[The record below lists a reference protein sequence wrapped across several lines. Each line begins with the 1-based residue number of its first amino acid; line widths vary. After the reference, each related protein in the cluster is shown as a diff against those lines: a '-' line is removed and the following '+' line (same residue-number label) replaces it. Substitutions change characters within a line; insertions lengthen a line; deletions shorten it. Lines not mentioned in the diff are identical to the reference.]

1 MGVMTV
7 RNLRVVREAGADR
20 LDVEEAGEV
29 TVTVAEMPRAE
40 LMDGW
45 SWMFDN
51 FNPGVHPDINR
62 LAMRGFTV
70 HHDTAA
76 VLGIMIQNVGN
87 RLHVEWFDPGQGDFL
102 YAGQAQRPRHGVA
115 YILDARQRHGH
126 SVPADPV
133 PISVPAPAPL
143 APVLLAPLH
152 PGTVAR
158 YQGSLAAL
166 RGELVRAYFCD
177 CEEDNC
183 DGYQL
188 EPLRR
193 DQQGA
198 VHVRRSSLVEEA
210 A

>member
-1 MGVMTV
+1 
-7 RNLRVVREAGADR
+7 
-20 LDVEEAGEV
+20 VE
-29 TVTVAEMPRAE
+29 
-40 LMDGW
+40 
-45 SWMFDN
+45 
-51 FNPGVHPDINR
+51 PGVP
-62 LAMRGFTV
+62 GT
-70 HHDTAA
+70 TADA
-76 VLGIMIQNVGN
+76 QPYPKPPPGTGN
-87 RLHVEWFDPGQGDFL
+87 RDITGTRSADHRSET
-102 YAGQAQRPRHGVA
+102 
-115 YILDARQRHGH
+115 AR
-126 SVPADPV
+126 PV

-188 EPLRR
+188 EPLRW